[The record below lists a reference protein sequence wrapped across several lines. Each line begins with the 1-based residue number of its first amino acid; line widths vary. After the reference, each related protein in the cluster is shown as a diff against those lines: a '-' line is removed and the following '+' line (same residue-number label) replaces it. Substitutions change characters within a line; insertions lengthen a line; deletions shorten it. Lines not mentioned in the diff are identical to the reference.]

1 MLYFFLVEK
10 SIKRSLCLYLC
21 MCLCVYEEKV
31 LNLGYFMHAF
41 FNELFV
47 ATLLVRGEIL

>member
-10 SIKRSLCLYLC
+10 SIKRSLSYLC
-21 MCLCVYEEKV
+21 MCLCVCEEKV
-31 LNLGYFMHAF
+31 LNLVYFMHAF